1 MFANTDL
8 CFLKNSGMDERRAAL
23 DSFLKQC
30 DDTPLGDFSPTYEDV
45 LPGFNIAAFSD
56 GKGNALTV
64 AMIPWDCD
72 AMCYPVAYF
81 YLTVA
86 DGWTVSG
93 SIFNSELSGLEYRG
107 DTPGESMECHGMTL
121 AEAINAVLN
130 ADF

>member
-1 MFANTDL
+1 MFANNDL
-8 CFLKNSGMDERRAAL
+8 CFLEYSDMERRRAAL

-30 DDTPLGDFSPTYEDV
+30 EDTPLGDFFPTYDDV

-64 AMIPWDCD
+64 AMIPWDD
-72 AMCYPVAYF
+72 TAMCYPIAYF
-81 YLTVA
+81 YLTVS

-107 DTPGESMECHGMTL
+107 DTPGESMDYPGMTL
-121 AEAINAVLN
+121 AETINAVLN

>member
-1 MFANTDL
+1 MPANTDL
-8 CFLKNSGMDERRAAL
+8 CFLKNSSMENRRAAL

-30 DDTPLGDFSPTYEDV
+30 EYTLGDFFPTYDDV
-45 LPGFNIAAFSD
+45 LPGFNIAVFSD

-64 AMIPWDCD
+64 ALIPWDCD
-72 AMCYPVAYF
+72 ATCYPVAYF

-107 DTPGESMECHGMTL
+107 DTPGELMECPDMTL
-121 AEAINAVLN
+121 AETINAVLN